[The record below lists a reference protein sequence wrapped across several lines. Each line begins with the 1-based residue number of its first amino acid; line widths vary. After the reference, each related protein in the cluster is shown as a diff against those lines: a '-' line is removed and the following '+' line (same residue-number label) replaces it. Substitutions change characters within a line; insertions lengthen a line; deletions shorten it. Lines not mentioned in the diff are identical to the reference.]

1 MRLLTKLSIQNL
13 MHPFQTFILGQK
25 IFAAKM
31 AIKYNIPLV
40 FFGEN
45 EAEHGNP
52 IADNNSS
59 LRDKSYFTYNNIK
72 NLFLGGV
79 KISDLITKFNIK
91 KKNLDIFLPSTTE
104 EIAKKYRG
112 ALLRLLF
119 KMDTSRN
126 FLLFS

>member
-1 MRLLTKLSIQNL
+1 MKLLTKLSIENL

-79 KISDLITKFNIK
+79 KISDLINKFKLK
-91 KKNLDIFLPSTTE
+91 KRFGAFL
-104 EIAKKYRG
+104 
-112 ALLRLLF
+112 
-119 KMDTSRN
+119 TSHY
-126 FLLFS
+126 S